1 VPIEIRPPDDDDVP
15 ALFAADRRG
24 FGATFEPE
32 DIERFLPTMELP
44 RFRIAVDGSAIVGVA
59 GAFTLDVTVP
69 GGASLPMG
77 GVTWVSVAATHRR
90 QGLLRRLLDAI
101 HDDIDARGEPVAGL
115 AASEGGIYGRFGY
128 GTASLQRRV
137 SIVKPAARIR
147 DELVPKPGSVRF
159 LEPSEARTV
168 VPALWERCR
177 PLRPGESSRSRE
189 WWDMVF
195 ADQAKGYDGF
205 SPAVRLAHEDGYAS
219 YRVRMHW
226 NEGAPA
232 HDLDVVE
239 LCAATPEAHLALWHT
254 MLNVDLVGTITSRRC
269 VPLDDALPL
278 LLENPRVVR
287 TEGLDDNLW
296 LRPHRPDVLLAA
308 RTYGTEDRLVLEV
321 TDATASAPVRYEVDG
336 GPSGATA
343 VRTRRRAD
351 LVLDRAAF
359 GAISLGGTRPS
370 VLARGARLWEG
381 TTGALRRADAFFLAD
396 RLPGSQNP
404 F

>member
-1 VPIEIRPPDDDDVP
+1 VPIEIRPPEDDDVP

-24 FGATFEPE
+24 FGATLEPE
-32 DIERFLPTMELP
+32 DIERYLPSMELP
-44 RFRIAVDGSAIVGVA
+44 RFRIALDGSAIVGVA
-59 GAFTLDVTVP
+59 GAFTLEVTVP

-90 QGLLRRLLDAI
+90 QGLLRRLLGAI

-128 GTASLQRRV
+128 GTASLMRRV
-137 SIVKPAARIR
+137 SIEAGAARLR

-159 LEPSEARTV
+159 LELPEARTV
-168 VPALWERCR
+168 VPVLWDRVR
-177 PLRPGESSRSRE
+177 ALRPGETSRSRE
-189 WWDMVF
+189 WWDMAF
-195 ADQAKGYDGF
+195 ADQARPYERF
-205 SPAVRLAHEDGYAS
+205 SPTFRLGHEDGYAA
-219 YRVRMHW
+219 YRIRMNW

-239 LCAATPEAHLALWHT
+239 LCAVTPDAHAALWHT
-254 MLNVDLVGTITSRRC
+254 ILNVDLVGTVTSRRG
-269 VPLDDALPL
+269 VTLDDALPHL
-278 LLENPRVVR
+278 LANPRAVR
-287 TEGLDDNLW
+287 TEGLDDSLW

-336 GPSGATA
+336 GPAGATA
-343 VRTRRRAD
+343 TRTRRRAD
-351 LVLDRAAF
+351 LVLDRAAL

-370 VLARGARLWEG
+370 VLARASRLREG
-381 TTGALRRADAFFLAD
+381 TSGALRRADAFFLAD
-396 RLPGSQNP
+396 RLPHSQNM

>member
-1 VPIEIRPPDDDDVP
+1 VPIEIRPPEDDDVP

-24 FGATFEPE
+24 FGATLEPE
-32 DIERFLPTMELP
+32 DIERYLPSMELP
-44 RFRIAVDGSAIVGVA
+44 RFRIALDGSAIVGVA
-59 GAFTLDVTVP
+59 GAFTLEVTVP

-90 QGLLRRLLDAI
+90 QGLLRRLLDAV
-101 HDDIDARGEPVAGL
+101 HDDIDEREEPLAGL

-128 GTASLQRRV
+128 GTASVQRRV
-137 SIVKPAARIR
+137 TIVKAAARIR
-147 DELVPKPGSVRF
+147 HELVPKPGSVRF
-159 LEPSEARTV
+159 LEPAEARTLL
-168 VPALWERCR
+168 PALWDRCR
-177 PLRPGESSRSRE
+177 RLRPGETSRSRE

-195 ADQAKGYDGF
+195 ADQAKAYDGF
-205 SPAVRLAHEDGYAS
+205 TPAFRLAHEDGYAS

-254 MLNVDLVGTITSRRC
+254 ILNVDLVGSVSSRRC

-278 LLENPRVVR
+278 LMENPRVVR
-287 TEGLDDNLW
+287 TEGLDDSLW
-296 LRPHRPDVLLAA
+296 LRPHRPEVLLAA
-308 RTYGTEDRLVLEV
+308 RTYGTDDRLVLEV
-321 TDATASAPVRYEVDG
+321 ADATASAPVRYEVDG
-336 GPSGATA
+336 GLSGATA
-343 VRTRRRAD
+343 SRTRRRAD
-351 LVLDRAAF
+351 LVLDRAAL

-370 VLARGARLWEG
+370 VLARAARLREA
-381 TTGALRRADAFFLAD
+381 TSGALRRADAFFLGE
-396 RLPGSQNP
+396 RLPSSQNP